1 MPEAGGGTVVPESRA
16 GAAVVVKHDGEHDQ
30 DEQRGRT
37 AGENALGRHRVDA
50 TARHGAQTSR
60 ASAAQGRRSYGCA
73 VSAERPLSDELVI
86 VANRLPVV
94 RADDGSWE
102 VSPGG
107 LVSALAPIVQAG
119 RGSWIGWAGIPGAP
133 PKAFDHGGMR
143 LTPIGLNAREIEG
156 FYEGFANRTLWPL
169 YHDAVRPPEFR
180 REWWQSYVETNQRFA
195 ELTAKV
201 ASPGATVWVHD
212 YQLHLV
218 PALLRALRP
227 DLRIGFFLHI
237 PLPPQEL
244 FMQLPWRQQIVEGM
258 LGRRP
263 RRLPAAGGGAELPAD
278 RPPARRRP
286 PRARADPVSG
296 AHGAR
301 RARSRSRSTSARSTP
316 SRRCPRPRAP
326 PGSCAR
332 HWARRAG
339 SCSAS
344 TGSTTPR
351 ASTCACRPSASCSQS
366 GVTTAG
372 ETVLVQVATPS
383 RERVTTYRQLRER
396 VERAVGRIN
405 GEFGRLGHPAIHY
418 QHHNLPREE
427 LCALYAAA
435 DVMLVTPLRDGMNL
449 VCKEYVAARHRGG
462 GVLVLSE
469 FAGAAGE
476 LRQALLVQPA
486 RRRRHARDDRAGD
499 LAARRRGAPAHAR
512 DAPPGAHARRAPLR
526 AQRSS
531 KRSRR
536 TPSERRVQRTATA
549 TAARS
554 SRRSRALAREPHLLV
569 ACDYDGTLAPIVD
582 VPGDAR
588 PQRESVAALRAL
600 AALAETS
607 VAVISGRSLH
617 DLAALSRLP
626 EEIHLV
632 GSHGTEFDVGFAR
645 ALAPEALALRD
656 RVTDELH
663 AIAAT
668 QPGRDA
674 SSSSRPARRCTTGR
688 PPRRTA
694 RPHARPC
701 ARARRSCPACT
712 RARASR

>member
-1 MPEAGGGTVVPESRA
+1 
-16 GAAVVVKHDGEHDQ
+16 VKRDREHDQ
-30 DEQRGRT
+30 HEQRGRS
-37 AGENALGRHRVDA
+37 ACENALGRHRVDA
-50 TARHGAQTSR
+50 TARHGAQTRR
-60 ASAAQGRRSYGCA
+60 ASAAQGQRSYGCH
-73 VSAERPLSDELVI
+73 VSEERPLSDELVI

-94 RADDGSWE
+94 RADDGTWE

-119 RGSWIGWAGIPGAP
+119 KGSWIGWAGIPGAP

-180 REWWQSYVETNQRFA
+180 REWWQSYVDTNERFA
-195 ELTAKV
+195 ELTARV
-201 ASPGATVWVHD
+201 ASAGATVWVHD

-258 LGRRP
+258 LGADLVGFQRPVAAQNFLQICRRLVDVTPARAQIPYQGRTVRVGAFPVSIDFAEIDGIAAQPETARAARELREALGSP
-263 RRLPAAGGGAELPAD
+263 RRILLGVDRLDYTKGIDVRLQAFRELL
-278 RPPARRRP
+278 
-286 PRARADPVSG
+286 
-296 AHGAR
+296 
-301 RARSRSRSTSARSTP
+301 
-316 SRRCPRPRAP
+316 
-326 PGSCAR
+326 
-332 HWARRAG
+332 
-339 SCSAS
+339 
-344 TGSTTPR
+344 
-351 ASTCACRPSASCSQS
+351 QS

-418 QHHNLPREE
+418 QHHNLPKED

-476 LRQALLVQPA
+476 LRQALLVNPHDVVGLRETIARAIALPDREA
-486 RRRRHARDDRAGD
+486 RRRMREMRRQVRTHDVHRFARTF
-499 LAARRRGAPAHAR
+499 L
-512 DAPPGAHARRAPLR
+512 
-526 AQRSS
+526 
-531 KRSRR
+531 
-536 TPSERRVQRTATA
+536 E
-549 TAARS
+549 
-554 SRRSRALAREPHLLV
+554 
-569 ACDYDGTLAPIVD
+569 
-582 VPGDAR
+582 
-588 PQRESVAALRAL
+588 ALRER
-600 AALAETS
+600 AE
-607 VAVISGRSLH
+607 
-617 DLAALSRLP
+617 
-626 EEIHLV
+626 
-632 GSHGTEFDVGFAR
+632 
-645 ALAPEALALRD
+645 
-656 RVTDELH
+656 
-663 AIAAT
+663 
-668 QPGRDA
+668 
-674 SSSSRPARRCTTGR
+674 
-688 PPRRTA
+688 
-694 RPHARPC
+694 
-701 ARARRSCPACT
+701 
-712 RARASR
+712 